1 MPETFLS
8 RTYFEN
14 DGTIETYAF
23 DWPYL
28 LPVHVL
34 LLTRPGPALPWEVL
48 VQDVDWEFTSPNV
61 ISLLGAPLADGTETV
76 VRRQTPN
83 ENLLDILTAPSTLS
97 TAELNVIS
105 TQLLYLIQ
113 EALDSGLSFEGNAIG
128 DTLDE
133 LLRAARFTYDIS
145 LSGYDQA
152 VVGRRIG
159 PVPIVRDLSLLA
171 GSTGHSGSQFPT
183 PESSYTF
190 QLRDQDDVSFGTVV
204 YAPSGVTVTITNTRN
219 FVAGDSLSMVC
230 SIAGGSEQF
239 NMGATFKMARFPLEA

>member
-8 RTYFEN
+8 RTYFDN
-14 DGTIETYAF
+14 DGTLETYAF

-28 LPVHVL
+28 LPAHVL
-34 LLTRPGPALPWEVL
+34 LLTRPAAGTEWTVL
-48 VQDVDWEFTSPNV
+48 VQDTDWEFTSANI
-61 ISLLGAPLADGTETV
+61 ISLIGAPLADGTQTV

-128 DTLDE
+128 DILDE

-145 LSGYDQA
+145 FSGYDQA

-159 PVPIVRDLSLLA
+159 PVPIVREIALLA
-171 GSTGHSGSQFPT
+171 GSTGHAGSQFPAPVST
-183 PESSYTF
+183 YTF
-190 QLRDQDDVSFGTVV
+190 QLRDQANTSFGTVV
-204 YAPSGVTVTITNTRN
+204 YAPSGVTITITNTRN
-219 FVAGDSLSMVC
+219 FVPGDSISMVC
-230 SIAGGSEQF
+230 SVAGGAELF
-239 NMGATFKMARFPLEA
+239 NLGATLKAARFPLIG

>member
-28 LPVHVL
+28 LPAHVL
-34 LLTRPGPALPWEVL
+34 LLTRPGPGTKWTVL
-48 VQDVDWEFTSPNV
+48 VQGDDWEFTSANL
-61 ISLLGAPLADGTETV
+61 ITLLIPPLADGTETV

-83 ENLLDILTAPSTLS
+83 ENLIDMLTAPSTLS

-128 DTLDE
+128 DILDE

-145 LSGYDQA
+145 FSGYDQA
-152 VVGRRIG
+152 VVGRRVG
-159 PVPIVRDLSLLA
+159 PVSIVRPLTLTA
-171 GSTGHSGSQFPT
+171 GSTGHAAKAVPAPAQ
-183 PESSYTF
+183 SYTF
-190 QLRDQDDVSFGTVV
+190 SLRDSSNTAFGTLVFG
-204 YAPSGVTVTITNTRN
+204 PSGATITITNSRT
-219 FVAGDSLSMVC
+219 FEAGDSFSLVC
-230 SIAGGSEQF
+230 TIAGGSEIF
-239 NMGATFKMARFPLEA
+239 NFGATFKMARFPLEA